1 MTTFDTVVLVLLA
14 CSIFYSIFRGLVKE
28 IFSLLAYVTGF
39 YTANLYQRDLA
50 GYIVKVLTNQTGAR
64 VVSFILIFLGTVIL
78 VTFIGKAVSGMLSSA
93 GGLSLFNRVM
103 GGIIGLA
110 KGVAIVV
117 AVMAPLE
124 LFPSMYNSITED
136 STTAP
141 YLKNISKLMRLGVA
155 DSANKIMD
163 KVPGIPGMPDM
174 ADMGGKLK
182 GLPELGKIDENIK
195 QKVKE
200 LSAVTGKPQDSYGK
214 DEVKQLEKILK
225 SIEKE

>member
-1 MTTFDTVVLVLLA
+1 MTTFDTVVLVVLA
-14 CSIFYSIFRGLVKE
+14 CSVFYSIFRGLVKE

-39 YTANLYQRDLA
+39 FTANLYQHDLA
-50 GYIVKVLTNQTGAR
+50 VYVVKVLTNQTGAR
-64 VVSFILIFLGTVIL
+64 LVSFILIFLGTVIL
-78 VTFIGKAVSGMLSSA
+78 VTFIGKAVSGLLSSA

-103 GGIIGLA
+103 GGIVGLA

-124 LFPSMYNSITED
+124 LFPSMYHSITED

-141 YLKNISKLMRLGVA
+141 YFKTISKMMRLGVG
-155 DSANKIMD
+155 DSLMD
-163 KVPGIPGMPDM
+163 KVPAISGMPDM
-174 ADMGGKLK
+174 SGVQEKLK
-182 GLPELGKIDENIK
+182 DLQALGKIDENVK

-200 LSAVTGKPQDSYGK
+200 LAAGSGKPQDSYSK